1 MLVQS
6 ILCDR
11 QVLGTIQ
18 FPKYI
23 QLNWYFILGAVRPT
37 SPPAATSER
46 TGFLQVPCLICE
58 PCNTQWCLQSCPMPN
73 LRQLK
78 QTCVVKNIFY
88 HEKQKTQKF
97 KTKSSM
103 AEVKLPLHRHP
114 VTPEIPGYPTYW
126 GYLSFLSHV
135 LCTSPIPMDVT
146 STLARPRW
154 HLCLH
159 NWITP
164 TKEQS
169 P

>member
-1 MLVQS
+1 MTLKWMLVQS

-103 AEVKLPLHRHP
+103 AGSSYPYIDIQWHQKFLDTPL
-114 VTPEIPGYPTYW
+114 IGD
-126 GYLSFLSHV
+126 
-135 LCTSPIPMDVT
+135 TSPFCPMSYV
-146 STLARPRW
+146 LALSLWMSQVP
-154 HLCLH
+154 
-159 NWITP
+159 
-164 TKEQS
+164 
-169 P
+169 